1 MPLWKNM
8 LLFTF
13 YRGGTGAQKLSNLIK
28 VRKVV
33 SEKILILSYDS
44 ENKAHI
50 SPIMLPPR
58 KL

>member
-1 MPLWKNM
+1 M

-13 YRGGTGAQKLSNLIK
+13 YRGGTGSQKLSNLIK
-28 VRKVV
+28 VRKIV
-33 SEKILILSYDS
+33 SGKTKILSYDP

-50 SPIMLPPR
+50 SPVMLPPR